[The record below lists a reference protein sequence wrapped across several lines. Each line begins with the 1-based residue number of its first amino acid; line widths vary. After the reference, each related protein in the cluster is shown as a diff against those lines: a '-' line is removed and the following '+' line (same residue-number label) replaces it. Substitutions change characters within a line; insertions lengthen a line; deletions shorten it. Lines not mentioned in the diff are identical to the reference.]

1 MTDTA
6 EPTQLNKALELLNE
20 LFEQTDQDCPQDYRT
35 RHLVDTM
42 EEVEQFLVD
51 TNIRKYE

>member
-1 MTDTA
+1 MTETV
-6 EPTQLNKALELLNE
+6 EPAQLDKALELLNE
-20 LFEQTDQDCPQDYRT
+20 LFEQTDEDCPQDYRT

-51 TNIRKYE
+51 NKIRRYE

>member
-6 EPTQLNKALELLNE
+6 ELTQLNKALELLNE